1 MFFVIQFSLTDTKT
15 VQHESKKKKQLT
27 TTGEEGMEEKNPQN
41 CIRERK
47 KAGGLNLFSF
57 CKLDKE
63 KQEALDALCVF
74 SFVLRQSF

>member
-1 MFFVIQFSLTDTKT
+1 
-15 VQHESKKKKQLT
+15 
-27 TTGEEGMEEKNPQN
+27 MEEKNPQN

-47 KAGGLNLFSF
+47 KARGLNLFSF
-57 CKLDKE
+57 CKLEKE